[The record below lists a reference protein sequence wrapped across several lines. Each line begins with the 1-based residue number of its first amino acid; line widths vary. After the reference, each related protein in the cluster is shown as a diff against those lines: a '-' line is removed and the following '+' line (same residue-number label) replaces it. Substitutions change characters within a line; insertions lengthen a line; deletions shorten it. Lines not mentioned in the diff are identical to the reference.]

1 MGDFWGVVISVQLF
15 AVMVQNL
22 YRIVID
28 WGKPHPITTSELLF
42 LLDKLGISTDKAVK
56 AIKESNLDV
65 KNFIV
70 EEIRKKDKREFDKAL
85 NKKRGGKN
93 NE

>member
-1 MGDFWGVVISVQLF
+1 MNDFWGVVISVQLF

-22 YRIVID
+22 YRIITD
-28 WGKPHPITTSELLF
+28 WFKPNPITTVELLF
-42 LLDKLGISTDKAVK
+42 LFDKLGITADRVEK
-56 AIKESNLDV
+56 AIKESGYDM

-70 EEIRKKDKREFDKAL
+70 EEMRKKDKREFDKKL
-85 NKKRGGKN
+85 NEKRGGKE